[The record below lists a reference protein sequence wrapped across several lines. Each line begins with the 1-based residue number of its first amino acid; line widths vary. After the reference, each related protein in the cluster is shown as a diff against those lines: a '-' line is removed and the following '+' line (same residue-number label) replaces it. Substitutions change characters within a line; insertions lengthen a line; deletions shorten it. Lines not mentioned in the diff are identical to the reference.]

1 MEGDWRV
8 SGRVLIVTND
18 FPPRQGGIETFVA
31 TIADGLADRVVVY
44 TSHTPGEE
52 AADAARPYPVVRDHS
67 RVLLPTPPT
76 RATMQRLMRRHGCDR
91 VLFGAAAPLGLL
103 GNAARRSGACR
114 VVGMTHGHELW
125 WARVPPSRVL
135 LRRIARRCDAL
146 TYLAEYTRRAIADAV
161 GPDTARLVRMPPGVD
176 STAFVPA
183 YEEVRQRERARWGV
197 GDDVPLVL
205 CLSRLT
211 PRKGQDTL
219 IRALPEVRRLVPGT
233 VALIVGDGPA
243 RDRLERLVGEVGL
256 PPDAVVFTGGV
267 AHEQTPAF
275 YAAADVFAMICRD
288 RRRGLEVEGLGIV
301 FLEAQAAGLPVVVGR
316 SGGAVDTVRDG
327 VTGLVVDPLDPGA
340 VATALVGLLGDPERA
355 RAMGAAGRAWVSE
368 NWGWDSVHATVR
380 DLLALD

>member
-1 MEGDWRV
+1 V

-44 TSHTPGEE
+44 TSRTPGEE
-52 AADAARPYPVVRDHS
+52 EADAARPYPVVRDHS

-76 RATMQRLMRRHGCDR
+76 RATMQRLMRQHGCDR

-103 GNAARRSGACR
+103 GGAARRGGATR

-125 WARVPPSRVL
+125 WARLPPSRLL
-135 LRRIARRCDAL
+135 LRRIARLCDAL
-146 TYLAEYTRRAIADAV
+146 TYLAEYTRLAIAEAV
-161 GPDTARLVRMPPGVD
+161 GPDAAQLVRMPPGVD

-183 YEEVRQRERARWGV
+183 YAEVRQRERARWGIA
-197 GDDVPLVL
+197 DDVPVVL

-219 IRALPEVRRLVPGT
+219 IRALPEVRRRVPGT

-256 PPDAVVFTGGV
+256 SPDAVVFTGGV

-275 YAAADVFAMICRD
+275 YATADAFAMICRD

-327 VTGLVVDPLDPGA
+327 VTGFVVEPLDPGA
-340 VATALVGLLGDPERA
+340 VATALVDLLGDPDRA
-355 RAMGAAGRAWVSE
+355 RAMGAAGRAWVTE
-368 NWGWDSVHATVR
+368 NWGWDRVHATIR

>member
-1 MEGDWRV
+1 MP
-8 SGRVLIVTND
+8 GRVLIVTND

-31 TIADGLADRVVVY
+31 TIADGLAGQVVVY
-44 TSHTPGEE
+44 TSHTPGAA

-76 RATMQRLMRRHGCDR
+76 RATMQRLMRLHGCDR

-103 GNAARRSGACR
+103 GEAARRSGAGR

-146 TYLAEYTRRAIADAV
+146 TYLADYTRQAIAEAV
-161 GPDTARLVRMPPGVD
+161 GPDTRLVRMPPGVD
-176 STAFVPA
+176 SSAFVPA
-183 YEEVRQRERARWGV
+183 HAEVRQRERARWGI
-197 GDDVPLVL
+197 GDDVPVVL

-219 IRALPEVRRLVPGT
+219 IRALPEVRRRVPRT

-275 YAAADVFAMICRD
+275 YAVADVFAMICRD

-327 VTGLVVDPLDPGA
+327 VTGFVVDPLDPRA
-340 VATALVGLLGDPERA
+340 VATAIVDLLGDPDRA
-355 RAMGAAGRAWVSE
+355 RAMGAAGRAWVAE
-368 NWGWDSVHATVR
+368 HWGWDSVHATVR
-380 DLLALD
+380 DLLELD